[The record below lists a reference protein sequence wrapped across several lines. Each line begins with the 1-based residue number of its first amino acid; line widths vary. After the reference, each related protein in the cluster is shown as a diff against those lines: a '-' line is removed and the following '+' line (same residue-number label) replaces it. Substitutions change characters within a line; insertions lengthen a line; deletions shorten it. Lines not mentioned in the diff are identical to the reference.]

1 MKKRK
6 QCQNKDCGV
15 LFTPCPQVPGQR
27 YCSRKVCQQAR
38 KNEWNRK
45 KYATDPDYREYKQAA
60 RERRKE
66 NNPNYWK
73 EYRARRPYYTQNNRD
88 QQQIRNQKRLKH
100 SSEPVIANP
109 DESIPINSI
118 RTGRY
123 KIIPIH
129 SDMIAS
135 PDECIVEI
143 TAIAD
148 G

>member
-1 MKKRK
+1 MKKRRR
-6 QCQNKDCGV
+6 CQNKDCGV
-15 LFTPCPQVPGQR
+15 FFTPCPQVPGQT

-73 EYRARRPYYTQNNRD
+73 EYRARRPNYTQNNRD
-88 QQQIRNQKRLKH
+88 QQQVRNKKRQEHLP
-100 SSEPVIANP
+100 EPVIANP
-109 DESIPINSI
+109 DESIPITSI

-123 KIIPIH
+123 KIIPIRP
-129 SDMIAS
+129 DMIAS

>member
-6 QCQNKDCGV
+6 QCQNKDCGI

-73 EYRARRPYYTQNNRD
+73 EYRARRPGYS
-88 QQQIRNQKRLKH
+88 QK
-100 SSEPVIANP
+100 N
-109 DESIPINSI
+109 
-118 RTGRY
+118 
-123 KIIPIH
+123 
-129 SDMIAS
+129 
-135 PDECIVEI
+135 
-143 TAIAD
+143 
-148 G
+148 

>member
-6 QCQNKDCGV
+6 RCQNKDCGV
-15 LFTPCPQVPGQR
+15 FFTPCPQVPRQA
-27 YCSRKVCQQAR
+27 YCSKKACQQAR
-38 KNEWNRK
+38 RNEWNRK
-45 KYATDPDYREYKQAA
+45 KFATDPDYREYKQAA
-60 RERRKE
+60 QERRKE

-73 EYRARRPYYTQNNRD
+73 EYRARHPDYTQKNRD
-88 QQQIRNQKRLKH
+88 QQRIRNQKRLKH
-100 SSEPVIANP
+100 PSEPVIANP
-109 DESIPINSI
+109 DESIPVNSI
-118 RTGRY
+118 VTGRY

-129 SDMIAS
+129 SGTIAT

>member
-1 MKKRK
+1 MKKRRK
-6 QCQNKDCGV
+6 CQNKDCGV

-45 KYATDPDYREYKQAA
+45 KYSTDPDYREYKQAA

-73 EYRARRPYYTQNNRD
+73 EYRSRRPAYTQNNRD
-88 QQQIRNQKRLKH
+88 QQQIRNQKRLNH
-100 SSEPVIANP
+100 SSEPVIATP
-109 DESIPINSI
+109 DESIPVNSI

-123 KIIPIH
+123 KIIPIRY
-129 SDMIAS
+129 DMIAN